1 MKIRGFV
8 FVLALTSLAAC
19 DKAEQQRTS
28 HPGVVETPISTES
41 LPAYDAQGVIS
52 SLEGQVLTLD
62 HDGSAAAGLRAGRN
76 RFIVYA
82 DVLAEA
88 PITPGSRVK
97 FQFKQTPRG
106 LEVSKLEARD

>member
-1 MKIRGFV
+1 MKTRD
-8 FVLALTSLAAC
+8 FVLALALVSLAAC
-19 DKAEQQRTS
+19 DKAEQQTTS
-28 HPGVVETPISTES
+28 RPGVAEAPISTES

-52 SLEGQVLTLD
+52 SLEGQVMTLD
-62 HDGSAAAGLRAGRN
+62 HDGSAAASLKAGRD
-76 RFIVYA
+76 RFTVYA

-106 LEVSKLEARD
+106 LEISGLERRE